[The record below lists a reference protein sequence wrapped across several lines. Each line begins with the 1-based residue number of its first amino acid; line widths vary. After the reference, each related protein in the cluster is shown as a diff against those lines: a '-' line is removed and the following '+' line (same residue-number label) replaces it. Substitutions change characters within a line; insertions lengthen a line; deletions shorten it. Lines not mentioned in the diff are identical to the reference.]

1 MSYGSDHLSGFCI
14 TRSQWDKIKDLQ
26 WKHDLSIFNKVLWF
40 SSTTAFV
47 FFSFSTISK
56 KLLQQK
62 NKWMVKLIVFVIF
75 LQVFRVTHYHW
86 WYYYRYE
93 RTKESIVRVIISIW
107 GKVLK
112 IGLSKFYRRQPSKNL
127 LSPLLN
133 TLSVFITAKW
143 TDLGFFRFLFFLFL
157 FVAIRK
163 LKHSFVKSVILL
175 TLDIWQLSP
184 SGE

>member
-1 MSYGSDHLSGFCI
+1 MVSVSRDHSETKSKTYTESTICPYSTKSSDFHPQQL
-14 TRSQWDKIKDLQ
+14 
-26 WKHDLSIFNKVLWF
+26 
-40 SSTTAFV
+40 FV

-56 KLLQQK
+56 KLLQQEI
-62 NKWMVKLIVFVIF
+62 KWMVKLIVFVIF
-75 LQVFRVTHYHW
+75 LQYFVLLIITDGIITDM
-86 WYYYRYE
+86 E
-93 RTKESIVRVIISIW
+93 QTKESIVRVIFSIW

-163 LKHSFVKSVILL
+163 LKHNFVKRVILL
-175 TLDIWQLSP
+175 TLDIW
-184 SGE
+184 